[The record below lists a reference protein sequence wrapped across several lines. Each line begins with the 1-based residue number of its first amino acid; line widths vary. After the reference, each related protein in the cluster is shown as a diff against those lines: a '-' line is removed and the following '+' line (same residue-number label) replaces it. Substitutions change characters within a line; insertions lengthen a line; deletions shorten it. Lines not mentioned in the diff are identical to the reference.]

1 MKARSSAEAVFAR
14 RRAGVLLH
22 PTALPGDYGKLGHAA
37 RQFVEFLH
45 QAGMTVW
52 QTLPTGPT
60 HSNLSPYQT
69 LSAHA
74 GNPEFID
81 LQELFPTGLLAHQE
95 LADATR
101 AELLSRAEARFRANE
116 YTPDGCIN
124 QGQWEHFLT
133 AHRNWLDDF
142 ALFMVIRDRYPDLSW
157 PDWPEPL
164 RRREQGALV
173 EFRHQHHDAIEQIRF
188 EQFIFHCQWSSLRRY
203 AHDHGVLL
211 FGDIPI
217 FVAHDSADVWANPQL
232 FKLDADGH
240 PTVVAGVPP
249 DYFSEHGQHWG
260 NPLYDW
266 NAMAHDN
273 YRWWLERLASQ
284 REQFDL
290 LRIDHF
296 RGLQAFWEIPADDPE
311 PVNGYWMP
319 GPGDDFLTA
328 CFEELPDLPLVA
340 ENLGLISEDVEQL
353 RHRFRLPG
361 MTVLQFGF
369 DGSPDNPHLLH
380 NHRREDLVYTGTHDN
395 DTTLGWYLSLDDH
408 TRHYL
413 HRYLRIAEGSL
424 QDMPWPIIQ
433 AALGSVSALAIIPM
447 QDLLGLGSDARFN
460 TPGTLENNWLWKLS
474 NDAQNLTDVAR
485 IRELLKLYGRCSN
498 FDQ

>member
-1 MKARSSAEAVFAR
+1 MTARSSVEAVFAR

-22 PTALPGDYGKLGHAA
+22 PTALPGDYGKLGHTA
-37 RQFVEFLH
+37 RRFIDFLQ
-45 QAGMTVW
+45 QAGMSVW

-60 HSNLSPYQT
+60 HQNRSPYQT

-81 LQELFPTGLLAHQE
+81 LQELPATGLLKNEE
-95 LADATR
+95 LTFATR
-101 AELLSRAEARFRANE
+101 TELLDRATTRFLTDE

-124 QGQWEHFLT
+124 RDHWEQFLALHQT
-133 AHRNWLDDF
+133 WLDDF
-142 ALFMVIRDRYPDLSW
+142 ALFVVIRDCYPDTSW

-173 EFRHQHHDAIEQIRF
+173 EFRHQHHDAIAQIKF
-188 EQFIFHCQWSSLRRY
+188 EQFIFHCQWSNLRRY

-232 FKLDADGH
+232 FKLDEDGH
-240 PTVVAGVPP
+240 PMVVAGVPP
-249 DYFSEHGQHWG
+249 DYFSEDGQHWG

-266 NAMAHDN
+266 NAMAHDHFK
-273 YRWWLERLASQ
+273 WWLERLASQ

-296 RGLQAFWEIPADDPE
+296 RGLQAFWEIPADHPQ
-311 PVNGYWMP
+311 PVNGYWVR
-319 GPGDDFLTA
+319 GPGDDFLKA
-328 CFEELPDLPLVA
+328 CLEELPDLPLVA

-353 RHRFRLPG
+353 RHRFGLPG

-380 NHRREDLVYTGTHDN
+380 NHRHEDLVYTGTHDN

-413 HRYLRIAEGSL
+413 HRYLRIPYTE
-424 QDMPWPIIQ
+424 QKDMPWPIIQ
-433 AALGSVSALAIIPM
+433 AALGSVSVLAILPM

-460 TPGTLENNWLWKLS
+460 TPGTMENNWLWKLPE
-474 NDAQNLTDVAR
+474 DAQNLADVAR

-498 FDQ
+498 YDQ